1 VAFSL
6 AQQCRQL
13 QNPSPPNVAAGVVAQ
28 GLAQGLPQELLVAAL
43 KKKMTALGAG
53 DSAPLKP
60 GLEARTV

>member
-1 VAFSL
+1 VAFSF

-13 QNPSPPNVAAGVVAQ
+13 QNTSPPNVAAGVIAQ
-28 GLAQGLPQELLVAAL
+28 GLAKGLPQKLLETVL
-43 KKKMTALGAG
+43 KKMTALGAG